1 MKSIGIVGC
10 GTIGRAL
17 LNAVYDGRVSMRVA
31 GITSRTESSAREF
44 LSTLKNPPRYLP
56 QKELIAGS
64 DLIVE
69 VAGGA
74 VVPSL
79 AREVFAA
86 GKDLMVI
93 SAGALLDYPEIM
105 EQSRQSGCRL
115 YVPSGAIAGLD
126 GIKSACVGQITHVT
140 MTTRKP
146 PNGLDDA
153 PYLIQNQISLAGLTV
168 DKELFTQS
176 TREDRKGYP
185 IIVNVA
191 SQIRSTAFIMFTV
204 NSAPSMMRQAV

>member
-44 LSTLKNPPRYLP
+44 LSTLKNPRRYLP

-69 VAGGA
+69 AAGGA

-126 GIKSACVGQITHVT
+126 GLKSACEGHMVRVT
-140 MTTRKP
+140 VKKRTP
-146 PNGLDDA
+146 H
-153 PYLIQNQISLAGLTV
+153 
-168 DKELFTQS
+168 
-176 TREDRKGYP
+176 
-185 IIVNVA
+185 NVH
-191 SQIRSTAFIMFTV
+191 RGR
-204 NSAPSMMRQAV
+204 PD

>member
-31 GITSRTESSAREF
+31 GVASRTESSAREF
-44 LSTLKNPPRYLP
+44 LSTLKNPPPYLL

-69 VAGGA
+69 AAGGA

-126 GIKSACVGQITHVT
+126 GISPHAWV
-140 MTTRKP
+140 R
-146 PNGLDDA
+146 
-153 PYLIQNQISLAGLTV
+153 
-168 DKELFTQS
+168 LF
-176 TREDRKGYP
+176 
-185 IIVNVA
+185 
-191 SQIRSTAFIMFTV
+191 M
-204 NSAPSMMRQAV
+204 